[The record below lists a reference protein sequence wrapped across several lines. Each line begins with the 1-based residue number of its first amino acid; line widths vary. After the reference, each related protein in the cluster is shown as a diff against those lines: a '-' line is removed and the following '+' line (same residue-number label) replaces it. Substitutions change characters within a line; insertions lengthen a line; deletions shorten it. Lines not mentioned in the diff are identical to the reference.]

1 MCPPRIH
8 IEAVCVCVC
17 LLRRVQ
23 LFAIPWTVAH
33 QTTLPVEFS
42 RHDYRSGFPF
52 PTPGHLPEP
61 GIERAS
67 LVSAALSGGF
77 FTTVPPGKLQPSA
90 SQNVTIFIKKAF
102 KDVIKLKWVCKGDL
116 NSV

>member
-1 MCPPRIH
+1 M
-8 IEAVCVCVC
+8 CVCVC

-33 QTTLPVEFS
+33 QTALPVEFS
-42 RHDYRSGFPF
+42 RHDYCSGFPF

-67 LVSAALSGGF
+67 LVSPGLSGGY
-77 FTTVPPGKLQPSA
+77 FTTVPPGMLQSSA
-90 SQNVTIFIKKAF
+90 SQNVTILINKAF
-102 KDVIKLKWVCKGDL
+102 KDVMKLKWVCKGDL